1 MTEEEKTEETASE
14 ITETPETATQSD
26 AAEQTE
32 APAASAEAAAPEKV
46 SFFRSKR
53 NVLLFGVIA
62 LLLLAVIVLAFLLGM
77 HYQHRQTPPA
87 ATVVK
92 IETVTAETSQT
103 TAVTAGTTK
112 KTAAK
117 TTAKTTATT
126 TFTLPAKGSY
136 TDPDSQRLT
145 KGTLTETYA
154 YDIDQD
160 GKTEQIGKYRD
171 DTEYG
176 QDYFYQIY
184 RGEKMTFSSYIDGGR
199 GCGTAFDTLCH
210 NKKDDTYFLLR
221 IYFGPS
227 MSIWTFDTTHYPDYV
242 ALDTNAAS
250 YPKEGNNEGST
261 YLLNG
266 KESDYASVSAYLNG
280 LEIVDKDE
288 RNLQDAL
295 QCIEAVPEASLSGDD
310 MDDWNW
316 EDSEDDS
323 SGDAQDGGSGETAA
337 DIRNRYYADIEV
349 LQDMIDGYRSD
360 PRYNPAMAGQS
371 QYYNNMLSQLRKK
384 QSLAER
390 SGDAATVA
398 KLQPQIDEYETYAD
412 EAAYTDAVNEE
423 IQGLQEQIEKEKD
436 EMQYE
441 LSLLQ

>member
-1 MTEEEKTEETASE
+1 MTEEEKAEETASE
-14 ITETPETATQSD
+14 ITEAPETATQSD

-32 APAASAEAAAPEKV
+32 APAASAEAAASEKV

-62 LLLLAVIVLAFLLGM
+62 LLLLAVIALAFLLGM

-295 QCIEAVPEASLSGDD
+295 QCIEVVPEASSSGDD

-316 EDSEDDS
+316 EDSQDDS
-323 SGDAQDGGSGETAA
+323 SGDAQDGSSGETAA

-371 QYYNNMLSQLRKK
+371 QYYNNILSQLRKK

-398 KLQPQIDEYETYAD
+398 KLQPQIDEYETYAE